1 MRHCTWARGET
12 VMQPHGTDPWS
23 ITDVNTADDPR
34 NSRKQAQRRERRW
47 GRAIAIIA
55 R

>member
-1 MRHCTWARGET
+1 
-12 VMQPHGTDPWS
+12 MQPHSTDSWN
-23 ITDVNTADDPR
+23 ITDENTADDPR
-34 NSRKQAQRRERRW
+34 NARKQAQRRERRW